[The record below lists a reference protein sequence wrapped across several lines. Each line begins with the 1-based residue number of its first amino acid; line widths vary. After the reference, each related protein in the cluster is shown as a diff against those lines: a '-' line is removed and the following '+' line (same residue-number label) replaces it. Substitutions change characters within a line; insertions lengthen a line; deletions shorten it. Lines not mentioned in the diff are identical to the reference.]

1 MYVKAEKFAQGGRS
15 VGRLDDGRIVFI
27 DGLFPGEEGEIS
39 ITEEKKDYCIAK
51 ALSVAVR
58 SPDRRRSPCPFS
70 SQCGGCSWIELDY
83 KAQAKAKEEL
93 LRELFSDFP
102 DIVFEEPVTG
112 PEFGYRSRAR
122 FRYTIRN
129 GKASLGFCAENSN
142 RNVEITSCP
151 VADGQLN
158 ALISDPPRLNAWEL
172 KNSELSCI
180 TTDDGVL
187 YDNRTGRITVKD
199 RVLPVTSGV
208 FFQSNPGLLPA
219 MIDYVVSLTEG
230 PKVMDLYSGV
240 GTFSAFLEDR
250 YDVTAVEIN
259 KACLSLARMHLK
271 KTSFFTSPVEKWN
284 PKTGAVDTVIVDP
297 PRVGLDKAVPAMIA
311 SWKPARIVY
320 VSCFAPTMHR
330 DVRRLADL
338 GYRPESLKMFDFYPQ
353 TPHVETVMTMSRNS
367 PDKKHL
373 CE

>member
-58 SPDRRRSPCPFS
+58 SPDRRQSPCPFS
-70 SQCGGCSWIELDY
+70 AQCGGCPWIELDY
-83 KAQAKAKEEL
+83 SAQAKAKEEL

-102 DIVFEEPVTG
+102 GIVFEEPVTG

-122 FRYTIRN
+122 FQYKIRN
-129 GKASLGFCAENSN
+129 GKASLGFCAEKSD

-151 VADGQLN
+151 VADSRLN
-158 ALISDPPRLNAWEL
+158 ALISNPPRLNAWEL

-187 YDNRTGRITVKD
+187 YDDRTGRITVKD

-284 PKTGAVDTVIVDP
+284 PKVNAVDTVGFI
-297 PRVGLDKAVPAMIA
+297 KAI
-311 SWKPARIVY
+311 RE
-320 VSCFAPTMHR
+320 
-330 DVRRLADL
+330 RL
-338 GYRPESLKMFDFYPQ
+338 E
-353 TPHVETVMTMSRNS
+353 
-367 PDKKHL
+367 
-373 CE
+373 

>member
-39 ITEEKKDYCIAK
+39 VTEEKKDYCITK

-83 KAQAKAKEEL
+83 KAQAKAKEDL

-122 FRYTIRN
+122 FRYRINN

-151 VADGQLN
+151 VADAHLN

-259 KACLSLARMHLK
+259 KACLALARMHLK

-311 SWKPARIVY
+311 SWKPGRIVY

-353 TPHVETVMTMSRNS
+353 TPHTETVVLMSR
-367 PDKKHL
+367 K
-373 CE
+373 

>member
-39 ITEEKKDYCIAK
+39 ITEEKRDYCIAK

-83 KAQAKAKEEL
+83 NAQAKAKEEL

-102 DIVFEEPVTG
+102 DIVFKDPVTG

-122 FRYTIRN
+122 FQYTTKN

-151 VADGQLN
+151 VADAELN
-158 ALISDPPRLNAWEL
+158 GLISSPPRLNAWEL

-180 TTDDGVL
+180 TTENGVL
-187 YDNRTGRITVKD
+187 YDGGTGWIRVGD
-199 RVLPVTSGV
+199 RRLPVSNRV
-208 FFQSNPGLLPA
+208 FFQSNPGLLPSL
-219 MIDYVVSLTEG
+219 IDYVVSLVKG
-230 PKVMDLYSGV
+230 PSVMDLYSGV

-259 KACLSLARMHLK
+259 KDCLSLARMHLK
-271 KTSFFTSPVEKWN
+271 KTTFFTSAVEKWN
-284 PKTGAVDTVIVDP
+284 PRVRSVDTVIVDP

-311 SWKPARIVY
+311 SWKPSRIIY
-320 VSCFAPTMHR
+320 VSCYAPTQHR
-330 DVRRLADL
+330 DMKRFEEL
-338 GYRPESLKMFDFYPQ
+338 GYRAESLKMYDFYAQ
-353 TPHVETVMTMSRNS
+353 TPHVESVVLMSR
-367 PDKKHL
+367 K
-373 CE
+373 